1 MDYRSWR
8 KVLLQWVSECQFIEA
23 NYITLEQTD
32 IEAFF
37 AVYVQRA
44 QAEAVVQKALQ
55 AAQKVQRKKHRSPLQ
70 AFIREIYPEFCA
82 HISGRGQLVESD
94 YLYVYT
100 LLLHYSCVKQP
111 SVFFHSICKK
121 LPELMQTCIAALL
134 NRTVEPQLTRE
145 FLRQTIANVASV
157 YRMGVQ
163 DSPCPPSSSSS
174 PNLHVDVTPSSS
186 SSPASPQPQS
196 STPRMHHHR
205 DRQRDCLD
213 LQMSVNEMS
222 APSTPKTEL
231 LDRRT
236 QELRGFRSQLD
247 MERYEKNLLEEQNLE
262 KDALIKS
269 LKKSLKSL
277 EARMAKMT
285 EAAQISDED
294 EVVPNCGP
302 NEFDRLKRSLMKE
315 ISHKDEIIA
324 ETNDKLQDL
333 HNEKSDM
340 AEKLKQ
346 SAEQLM
352 VCMDRVRE
360 LELRLEDLSLTLSKK
375 DYTIS
380 SLERDKQELDLCLQ
394 EAREELHSRR
404 EVLNSSSDLLTC
416 SLSPNVTPE
425 NLASSVIDKQLRE
438 KEHENIRLREEL
450 QKQNDSLHQLTESM
464 ASLLRKHEP
473 DQDNSA
479 TLITSITD
487 LESGPVNEVAK
498 NSDLQEKC
506 DKQASN
512 LDKLLD
518 KSQTLA
524 ECLESQRQQLAGAK
538 AKIAELEQE
547 AVQTNRNHASKLS
560 SIQRE
565 CEVKLLVLQ
574 SDHKMVIQSHDE
586 LKKKLL
592 TTEFNLANIRV
603 QLAVKE
609 QQADRLSSEILEV
622 RVSKESLQC
631 GIDKFDAQIK
641 EIAKILEQE
650 QRCVEYLRAKYAQ
663 CRNQLMSSNADMGLL
678 SCQLGS
684 PDWQSTLQRIDE
696 LCEMKEQHEALKLE
710 HEQKVS
716 EATELRIRLEQSEEQ
731 HEALKLE
738 HEQQVSEATELRI
751 RLEQSEEH
759 HEALKLEH
767 EQKVCEATELRIR
780 LEQSEE
786 QYKAHKVEHE
796 QKVSEATELRIRLEQ
811 SEEQHEA
818 LKLEH
823 EQQVSEATELRIR
836 LEQSEEHHEALKLE
850 HEQQVSEATELRNR
864 LEQSEEHHEALK
876 LEHEQ
881 KVREATEL
889 RIRLEQSEEHH
900 EALKL
905 EHEQQ
910 VSEATELR
918 IRLEQS
924 EEHHEA
930 LKLEHEQ
937 KVSEAMELRNRL
949 EQSEKQHEQQHEA
962 QHKNL
967 LEQQRISQQ
976 EKEQLLEQQRKLEQ
990 EKEQLLEQQ
999 RKLEHEKEQLLEQQ
1013 CKFQQETDSFLE
1025 RITGLLNEGYPEI
1038 FSLLAE
1044 GNSNRFQEVESWLEV
1059 ILEQQKKTNDSLDA
1073 TVKNLLDDLAVVKQE
1088 HAAVISESRQ
1098 RAFRASREEEKR
1110 NGFIASLELTA
1121 DKLSTALH
1129 QKDAQIAS
1137 SRQQVAQL
1145 QQNLE
1150 EERSN
1155 LEEATGQLVRAQ
1167 EQLKCHRLDAIK
1179 MAAALKARLHKAH
1192 PGSSPLKGVNE
1203 CSFEELRQHVH
1214 QFLSMYDEVDAS
1226 RQSLELKYSR
1236 ATSLADHL
1244 KESKLHLE
1252 QQVAQLQNQMY
1263 GSGQD
1268 SPMIKQLKDTIANL
1282 ELVNQKLSSDHVELL
1297 NRQMD
1302 METLKAN
1309 LMSESQKVEEKLQK
1323 QLKAAEDEVSNL
1335 ELKYQEQ
1342 IDELKAEIVEQRCKN
1357 LENETA
1363 GEKEDV
1369 PQLSKEQDTLIDIEK
1384 VELKGKLEENE
1395 AKILKLKEEHEQVL
1409 KSAKKEYEQ
1418 RYKDL
1423 ETQLKES
1430 SQLALNAI
1438 AKELEEVRL
1447 QEQQH
1452 REIIA
1457 SHVDVME
1464 DLHQSQLKEKS
1475 LSQTIETYKQLLTD
1489 MCNELNGTKDARLER
1504 EKEVDNLKAHIK
1516 QMETEYQDKIEQLK
1530 QSKTPTKQQKFQGK
1544 LEENEAKIL
1553 KLKEE
1558 HEQVLKSS
1566 KEEYQQRY
1574 KDLETQLKESSQLAL
1589 TAIEKELE
1597 EVRLQEQQ
1605 HREIIASH
1613 VDVME
1618 DLHQSQLKEKSLS
1631 QTIETYKQLLTD
1643 MCNELNGT
1651 KDARLERE
1659 KEVDNLKAHIKQME
1673 TEYQDKIEQLKQSKT
1688 PTKQQKF
1695 QGKLEENEAKIL
1707 KLKEE
1712 HEQVLKSSKK
1722 EYEQR
1727 YKDLETKLNESS
1739 QLALNAIAKEL
1750 EEVRLQEQQ
1759 HREIIASHV
1768 NVMEDLQ
1775 QSQLKE
1781 KSLSQ
1786 SIETYKHILTETCNE
1801 LNWSND
1807 ARLEREKEVDNLK
1820 AHIKQMETEYK
1831 DKIEQLKLSK
1841 TPTKHQMFQGKL
1853 GANEAKFLESK
1864 EKHEQRYKD
1873 LETQLKE
1880 SSQLALNAIAK
1891 ELEEVRLQ
1899 EQQHRETIASHVNV
1913 MEELHQSQLTEKS
1926 LRETIENYKQLL
1938 TETCNELNGSKDARL
1953 EREKEV
1959 DNLKA
1964 HIKQMETEYQD
1975 KIEQL
1980 KLSKTPTE
1988 QQKLIDNSAEELL
2001 SLRTQLQ
2008 DGQEELSNANDFQ
2021 VEQQMAEVETH
2032 RLQAKLQEEHKLTD
2046 QLKAQLEEKQKELR
2060 SAEVEMHSLQAK
2072 LEEEHKLTDQL
2083 KAQLDEKQKELR
2095 SAEVELH
2102 SLQAKLQEEV
2112 RLQEQQHRETI
2123 GSHVDVMEDL
2133 HQSQLKEK
2141 SLRQTIETHKQLLTE
2156 TCNELNLSNDARL
2169 EREKEIDSLKAHIK
2183 QMETEYKDKIE
2194 QLKLSKTPT
2203 EQQKLIDN
2211 SAEELLSL
2219 RTQLQDGQEKLS
2231 NANDFQ
2237 VEQQMAEVETHRLQA
2252 KLQEEHKL
2260 TDQLKAQLRRETEG
2274 AALCRTELDEQRNE
2288 LRSARVQLQSDAS
2301 RTEQMLNGQAEEL
2314 ARAKAALE
2322 SQAAEVSAKLEAE
2335 RKSAQREI
2343 YLVKER
2349 MTKAER
2355 EHKVQLATLEDDL
2368 STLSE
2373 RQTQT
2378 EADRAIAHERIIE
2391 LENKR
2396 LIMEKDISM
2405 LNEQLAEFDKL
2416 STRLNSEI
2424 AQQKKQLADRN
2435 AQVKS
2440 LEYRLHVEAD
2450 MLTEAQ
2456 ERLAKVTARLAEV
2469 EQANQMSA
2477 SQQAELQQRLEAE
2490 MADRE
2495 QDRQELVEITN
2506 QLADVQQ
2513 QLDGTRLV
2521 QEAQHLKFV
2530 ERTRESAEPAEVT
2543 SFKRCLMKLEEHLA
2557 KSNQKLDEMR
2567 AANESQMTQ
2576 HGPSDLGAT
2585 YSKSDVAE
2593 SDANK
2598 EDAVLRNNQ
2607 LALDCQILQAKY
2619 RDAKDEIQRCEQKM
2633 KDQRLEMEGKLDK
2646 MKTKMRSLYTAEVT
2660 RMKEKQERDAAS
2672 SAAELEALTAQ
2683 NAKYEEHTRKLSN
2696 QIVRLNEKILEQ
2708 QKQHAIISTKLRH
2721 LQMQPVSEPPKPSTA
2736 TTITVS
2742 STSSSSAANEDWQ
2755 PFKRPSAPSSNLA
2768 MEDEEGEV
2776 FNNTYLTD
2784 LKLGRVPDMTAE
2796 ELIYRNSLQPPHLKS
2811 TYAAQYDLGS
2821 QDEDLKV
2828 SVSCTPI
2835 SGSRITERSI
2845 MTRDGTGGTPL
2856 QTRQAAM
2863 RAKDDR
2869 DGPHSLDDSMSALLS
2884 SSSTGTRKKTMGT
2897 HYKRPGPPTPSKN
2910 GGRLSFG
2917 SSEPPREILREFGDH
2932 NNTSKTPARF
2942 KFLTQRFS
2950 VGSSTLPR
2958 DELPHRKRSNLLAGI
2973 QRRKLRQAVGL
2984 FCTSTPRKSR
2994 SYYDQQRLIRASDAD
3009 TSSADAAATGEEEE
3023 EQQKQQ
3029 KQQEQQEA
3037 EMDEGNQEGTPHL
3050 STAALL
3056 ALTKGNTRRLTGPS
3070 SKLRNGR
3077 VSLCLHGN
3085 IFAKSSRPAVPGK
3098 RMQQHRRLRQERM
3111 GRFDQARHLDQIR
3124 LSVNLS
3130 SYAADSS
3137 ESSPPDNNNYSLHNR
3152 NDEHAVPPSQFLMG
3166 QTVVLDKRREP
3177 PVSATF
3183 CVDADVDVDV
3193 DVDEVEVQHSETW
3206 QLLQQF
3212 ESENLATSWASQG
3225 GQMEEPSEDG
3235 RFEQLCQETE
3245 CSAPFQLQ
3253 PLIYE
3258 PVGGGEVPPQNR
3270 LQLETASSSNITGGS
3285 CSTTANMTSTSSRQ
3299 SCTVYS
3305 FGSVHMQPMPHI
3317 NITYVQPTAT
3327 QLPPGSPLNRSLW
3340 TRTRRRLRHLSSGQR
3355 MIVGLAL
3362 LLIVALGCQLADL
3375 VVVALTTAFT
3385 VLGLVLLAI

>member
-1 MDYRSWR
+1 MDLRSWR

-82 HISGRGQLVESD
+82 HIGGRGQLVESD

-134 NRTVEPQLTRE
+134 NMTVEPQLTRE

-157 YRMGVQ
+157 YRLGAQ

-196 STPRMHHHR
+196 STPRMHHHH

-236 QELRGFRSQLD
+236 RELRGFRSQLD

-262 KDALIKS
+262 KDAIIKN
-269 LKKSLKSL
+269 LQKSYKSL
-277 EARMAKMT
+277 EAKMAKMT

-294 EVVPNCGP
+294 EVVPNFGP

-333 HNEKSDM
+333 HNEKSDL

-438 KEHENIRLREEL
+438 KEQENVRLREEL
-450 QKQNDSLHQLTESM
+450 QKQNASLHQLTESM
-464 ASLLRKHEP
+464 ASLLRKHEL
-473 DQDNSA
+473 DQDISA
-479 TLITSITD
+479 PLITSI
-487 LESGPVNEVAK
+487 SVNELAE
-498 NSDLQEKC
+498 NSELQEKC

-547 AVQTNRNHASKLS
+547 AVQTSRNHASKLF

-565 CEVKLLVLQ
+565 CEVKLQVLQ
-574 SDHKMVIQSHDE
+574 SDHQRVIQSHDE
-586 LKKKLL
+586 LNKKLV
-592 TTEFNLANIRV
+592 TTECELANIRIK
-603 QLAVKE
+603 LAVKE

-622 RVSKESLQC
+622 RATKESLEC
-631 GIDKFDAQIK
+631 GIDKFDAHFK
-641 EIAKILEQE
+641 EITKLLEQE
-650 QRCVEYLRAKYAQ
+650 QRCLEYLRAKYAQ
-663 CRNQLMSSNADMGLL
+663 CRNQLISNNADMGLL

-710 HEQKVS
+710 HEQRVSEATELWIRLEQSEEQYKALKREHEQQVS

-731 HEALKLE
+731 HEALKVE

-751 RLEQSEEH
+751 RLEQCEEQ
-759 HEALKLEH
+759 HEALKREH
-767 EQKVCEATELRIR
+767 EQQVSEATQLRIR

-786 QYKAHKVEHE
+786 Q
-796 QKVSEATELRIRLEQ
+796 R
-811 SEEQHEA
+811 
-818 LKLEH
+818 
-823 EQQVSEATELRIR
+823 EQQLQELNMISEQRDELGKRSVEFTEQIESR
-836 LEQSEEHHEALKLE
+836 LL
-850 HEQQVSEATELRNR
+850 
-864 LEQSEEHHEALK
+864 
-876 LEHEQ
+876 
-881 KVREATEL
+881 
-889 RIRLEQSEEHH
+889 
-900 EALKL
+900 
-905 EHEQQ
+905 
-910 VSEATELR
+910 
-918 IRLEQS
+918 
-924 EEHHEA
+924 
-930 LKLEHEQ
+930 
-937 KVSEAMELRNRL
+937 
-949 EQSEKQHEQQHEA
+949 QHDA
-962 QHKNL
+962 QNKEL
-967 LEQQRISQQ
+967 LEQQRKSQQ
-976 EKEQLLEQQRKLEQ
+976 EKEQLLEQQLKLEQ
-990 EKEQLLEQQ
+990 EKEQLLE
-999 RKLEHEKEQLLEQQ
+999 HH
-1013 CKFQQETDSFLE
+1013 CKFRQETDSFLK
-1025 RITGLLNEGYPEI
+1025 RITGLLNEGRSET
-1038 FSLLAE
+1038 FSLLAG
-1044 GNSNRFQEVESWLEV
+1044 GNSNRFEEVESWLEE
-1059 ILEQQKKTNDSLDA
+1059 ILGHQKKTNDSLEA
-1073 TVKNLLDDLAVVKQE
+1073 KVKNLLDDLAVVKQE
-1088 HAAVISESRQ
+1088 HAVIVCESRQ
-1098 RAFRASREEEKR
+1098 WAIRASREEEKR
-1110 NGFIASLELTA
+1110 NEFIASLELTA
-1121 DKLSTALH
+1121 GKLSTTLQ

-1155 LEEATGQLVRAQ
+1155 LEEATGKLIRAQ
-1167 EQLKCHRLDAIK
+1167 EQLRGHRLDAIK
-1179 MAAALKARLHKAH
+1179 MAAALKARLHKAD
-1192 PGSSPLKGVNE
+1192 PVSSHLKGVNE
-1203 CSFEELRQHVH
+1203 YSFEELRQHVH

-1226 RQSLELKYSR
+1226 HQSLELKYSR
-1236 ATSLADHL
+1236 ATSLANHL

-1252 QQVAQLQNQMY
+1252 QQVAQLQSQVS

-1282 ELVNQKLSSDHVELL
+1282 ERVNQKLSSDHVELL

-1302 METLKAN
+1302 METLKAT
-1309 LMSESQKVEEKLQK
+1309 LMYDSQKVKEKLQK

-1335 ELKYQEQ
+1335 ELKYQGQ
-1342 IDELKAEIVEQRCKN
+1342 IDELKAEIAEQRCKN
-1357 LENETA
+1357 LENEMA

-1369 PQLSKEQDTLIDIEK
+1369 SQLSKEQDTLSDIEK
-1384 VELKGKLEENE
+1384 EELKGKLEANE
-1395 AKILKLKEEHEQVL
+1395 AKLLKLKEEHDQVL

-1452 REIIA
+1452 RETIA
-1457 SHVDVME
+1457 SHGNVTE
-1464 DLHQSQLKEKS
+1464 DLQQSKLTEKS
-1475 LSQTIETYKQLLTD
+1475 LRQTIETHKQLLTD
-1489 MCNELNGTKDARLER
+1489 MCNELNRARDAQLER
-1504 EKEVDNLKAHIK
+1504 EKEIDTLIK
-1516 QMETEYQDKIEQLK
+1516 QIETNYQTKIEQLK
-1530 QSKTPTKQQKFQGK
+1530 Q
-1544 LEENEAKIL
+1544 
-1553 KLKEE
+1553 
-1558 HEQVLKSS
+1558 
-1566 KEEYQQRY
+1566 
-1574 KDLETQLKESSQLAL
+1574 
-1589 TAIEKELE
+1589 
-1597 EVRLQEQQ
+1597 
-1605 HREIIASH
+1605 
-1613 VDVME
+1613 
-1618 DLHQSQLKEKSLS
+1618 
-1631 QTIETYKQLLTD
+1631 
-1643 MCNELNGT
+1643 
-1651 KDARLERE
+1651 
-1659 KEVDNLKAHIKQME
+1659 
-1673 TEYQDKIEQLKQSKT
+1673 
-1688 PTKQQKF
+1688 
-1695 QGKLEENEAKIL
+1695 
-1707 KLKEE
+1707 
-1712 HEQVLKSSKK
+1712 
-1722 EYEQR
+1722 
-1727 YKDLETKLNESS
+1727 
-1739 QLALNAIAKEL
+1739 
-1750 EEVRLQEQQ
+1750 
-1759 HREIIASHV
+1759 
-1768 NVMEDLQ
+1768 
-1775 QSQLKE
+1775 
-1781 KSLSQ
+1781 
-1786 SIETYKHILTETCNE
+1786 
-1801 LNWSND
+1801 
-1807 ARLEREKEVDNLK
+1807 
-1820 AHIKQMETEYK
+1820 
-1831 DKIEQLKLSK
+1831 
-1841 TPTKHQMFQGKL
+1841 
-1853 GANEAKFLESK
+1853 
-1864 EKHEQRYKD
+1864 
-1873 LETQLKE
+1873 
-1880 SSQLALNAIAK
+1880 
-1891 ELEEVRLQ
+1891 
-1899 EQQHRETIASHVNV
+1899 
-1913 MEELHQSQLTEKS
+1913 
-1926 LRETIENYKQLL
+1926 
-1938 TETCNELNGSKDARL
+1938 
-1953 EREKEV
+1953 
-1959 DNLKA
+1959 
-1964 HIKQMETEYQD
+1964 
-1975 KIEQL
+1975 
-1980 KLSKTPTE
+1980 SKTPTE

-2001 SLRTQLQ
+2001 SLQTQLQ

-2021 VEQQMAEVETH
+2021 KEQQMAKVETH
-2032 RLQAKLQEEHKLTD
+2032 SLQAKLQEEH
-2046 QLKAQLEEKQKELR
+2046 E
-2060 SAEVEMHSLQAK
+2060 
-2072 LEEEHKLTDQL
+2072 LTDQL
-2083 KAQLDEKQKELR
+2083 KAQLDEKQKELH
-2095 SAEVELH
+2095 SAEVEMR
-2102 SLQAKLQEEV
+2102 SLQT
-2112 RLQEQQHRETI
+2112 RLQDEQ
-2123 GSHVDVMEDL
+2123 
-2133 HQSQLKEK
+2133 
-2141 SLRQTIETHKQLLTE
+2141 
-2156 TCNELNLSNDARL
+2156 
-2169 EREKEIDSLKAHIK
+2169 
-2183 QMETEYKDKIE
+2183 
-2194 QLKLSKTPT
+2194 
-2203 EQQKLIDN
+2203 
-2211 SAEELLSL
+2211 
-2219 RTQLQDGQEKLS
+2219 
-2231 NANDFQ
+2231 
-2237 VEQQMAEVETHRLQA
+2237 
-2252 KLQEEHKL
+2252 KL
-2260 TDQLKAQLRRETEG
+2260 TDLLKA
-2274 AALCRTELDEQRNE
+2274 ELDEQRNE
-2288 LRSARVQLQSDAS
+2288 LHSARVQLQSDAS
-2301 RTEQMLNGQAEEL
+2301 RTEQLLNEQAEEL

-2322 SQAAEVSAKLEAE
+2322 SQAAEVSAKLVAE
-2335 RKSAQREI
+2335 RESAQREI

-2355 EHKVQLATLEDDL
+2355 EHQVQLATLEDDL
-2368 STLSE
+2368 ATLSE

-2378 EADRAIAHERIIE
+2378 EAHERIIE
-2391 LENKR
+2391 LENQR
-2396 LIMEKDISM
+2396 LIMEKDISK
-2405 LNEQLAEFDKL
+2405 LNEQLTEFDKL

-2424 AQQKKQLADRN
+2424 AQQKKRLAERN
-2435 AQVKS
+2435 DQVKS
-2440 LEYRLHVEAD
+2440 LEYRLHVSTD
-2450 MLTEAQ
+2450 MLSESQ
-2456 ERLAKVTARLAEV
+2456 EKLAKVTARLTQV

-2477 SQQAELQQRLEAE
+2477 SQQAKLQQRLEEE

-2495 QDRQELVEITN
+2495 KDRQELAEITK
-2506 QLADVQQ
+2506 QLAEVQQ

-2521 QEAQHLKFV
+2521 QETQHLEFAEKAR
-2530 ERTRESAEPAEVT
+2530 EIEQESAESAELA
-2543 SFKRCLMKLEEHLA
+2543 RYYQRRMEQLEEQLA
-2557 KSNQKLDEMR
+2557 DSNQKLAEMR

-2576 HGPSDLGAT
+2576 QGPSDLGAT

-2619 RDAKDEIQRCEQKM
+2619 RDAKDEIQRCEQKI

-2646 MKTKMRSLYTAEVT
+2646 MKTKM
-2660 RMKEKQERDAAS
+2660 
-2672 SAAELEALTAQ
+2672 
-2683 NAKYEEHTRKLSN
+2683 
-2696 QIVRLNEKILEQ
+2696 
-2708 QKQHAIISTKLRH
+2708 
-2721 LQMQPVSEPPKPSTA
+2721 
-2736 TTITVS
+2736 
-2742 STSSSSAANEDWQ
+2742 
-2755 PFKRPSAPSSNLA
+2755 
-2768 MEDEEGEV
+2768 
-2776 FNNTYLTD
+2776 
-2784 LKLGRVPDMTAE
+2784 
-2796 ELIYRNSLQPPHLKS
+2796 
-2811 TYAAQYDLGS
+2811 
-2821 QDEDLKV
+2821 
-2828 SVSCTPI
+2828 
-2835 SGSRITERSI
+2835 
-2845 MTRDGTGGTPL
+2845 
-2856 QTRQAAM
+2856 
-2863 RAKDDR
+2863 

-2917 SSEPPREILREFGDH
+2917 SSEPPREILREFSDH

-2973 QRRKLRQAVGL
+2973 QRRKLRQTVGL

-3023 EQQKQQ
+3023 QQDEQEQQG
-3029 KQQEQQEA
+3029 QQEA
-3037 EMDEGNQEGTPHL
+3037 EMDEANQEGTPHL

-3056 ALTKGNTRRLTGPS
+3056 ALTKGNTRRLTGPAA
-3070 SKLRNGR
+3070 KLRNGR

-3124 LSVNLS
+3124 LSANLS

-3137 ESSPPDNNNYSLHNR
+3137 ESSPADNNNYSLHNR
-3152 NDEHAVPPSQFLMG
+3152 NEKHAVPPSQFLMG

-3183 CVDADVDVDV
+3183 CVNADADVDADVDVDV

-3225 GQMEEPSEDG
+3225 GQMEQPSEDG

-3258 PVGGGEVPPQNR
+3258 PVGGREVPPQNR
-3270 LQLETASSSNITGGS
+3270 LQLETVSSSNITGGS

-3362 LLIVALGCQLADL
+3362 LLVVALGCLLADM

-3385 VLGLVLLAI
+3385 VFGLVLLTI

>member
-1 MDYRSWR
+1 MDLRSWR

-82 HISGRGQLVESD
+82 HIGGRGQLVESD

-134 NRTVEPQLTRE
+134 NMTVEPQLTRE

-157 YRMGVQ
+157 YRLGAQ

-196 STPRMHHHR
+196 STPRMHHHH

-236 QELRGFRSQLD
+236 RELRGFRSQLD

-262 KDALIKS
+262 KDAIIKN
-269 LKKSLKSL
+269 LQKSYKSL
-277 EARMAKMT
+277 EAKMAKMT

-294 EVVPNCGP
+294 EVVPNFGP

-333 HNEKSDM
+333 HNEKSDL

-438 KEHENIRLREEL
+438 KEQENVRLREEL
-450 QKQNDSLHQLTESM
+450 QKQNASLHQLTESM
-464 ASLLRKHEP
+464 ASLLRKHEL
-473 DQDNSA
+473 DQDISA
-479 TLITSITD
+479 PLITSI
-487 LESGPVNEVAK
+487 SVNELAE
-498 NSDLQEKC
+498 NSELQEKC

-547 AVQTNRNHASKLS
+547 AVQTSRNHASKLF

-565 CEVKLLVLQ
+565 CEVKLQVLQ
-574 SDHKMVIQSHDE
+574 SDHQRVIQSHDE
-586 LKKKLL
+586 LNKKLV
-592 TTEFNLANIRV
+592 TTECELANIRIK
-603 QLAVKE
+603 LAVKE

-622 RVSKESLQC
+622 RATKESLEC
-631 GIDKFDAQIK
+631 GIDKFDAHFK
-641 EIAKILEQE
+641 EITKLLEQE
-650 QRCVEYLRAKYAQ
+650 QRCLEYLRAKYAQ
-663 CRNQLMSSNADMGLL
+663 CRNQLISNNADMGLL

-710 HEQKVS
+710 HEQRVSEATELWIRLEQSEEQYKALKREHEQQVS

-731 HEALKLE
+731 HEALKVE

-751 RLEQSEEH
+751 RLEQCEEQ
-759 HEALKLEH
+759 HEALKREH
-767 EQKVCEATELRIR
+767 EQQVSEATQLRIR

-786 QYKAHKVEHE
+786 Q
-796 QKVSEATELRIRLEQ
+796 R
-811 SEEQHEA
+811 
-818 LKLEH
+818 
-823 EQQVSEATELRIR
+823 EQQLQELNMISEQRDELGKRSVEFTEQIESR
-836 LEQSEEHHEALKLE
+836 LL
-850 HEQQVSEATELRNR
+850 
-864 LEQSEEHHEALK
+864 
-876 LEHEQ
+876 
-881 KVREATEL
+881 
-889 RIRLEQSEEHH
+889 
-900 EALKL
+900 
-905 EHEQQ
+905 
-910 VSEATELR
+910 
-918 IRLEQS
+918 
-924 EEHHEA
+924 
-930 LKLEHEQ
+930 
-937 KVSEAMELRNRL
+937 
-949 EQSEKQHEQQHEA
+949 QHDA
-962 QHKNL
+962 QNKEL
-967 LEQQRISQQ
+967 LEQQRKSQQ
-976 EKEQLLEQQRKLEQ
+976 EKEQLLEQQLKLEQ
-990 EKEQLLEQQ
+990 EKEQLLE
-999 RKLEHEKEQLLEQQ
+999 HH
-1013 CKFQQETDSFLE
+1013 CKFRQETDSFLK
-1025 RITGLLNEGYPEI
+1025 RITGLLNEGRSET
-1038 FSLLAE
+1038 FSLLAG
-1044 GNSNRFQEVESWLEV
+1044 GNSNRFEEVESWLEE
-1059 ILEQQKKTNDSLDA
+1059 ILGHQKKTNDSLEA
-1073 TVKNLLDDLAVVKQE
+1073 KVKNLLDDLAVVKQE
-1088 HAAVISESRQ
+1088 HAVIVCESRQ
-1098 RAFRASREEEKR
+1098 WAIRASREEEKR
-1110 NGFIASLELTA
+1110 NEFIASLELTA
-1121 DKLSTALH
+1121 GKLSTTLQ

-1155 LEEATGQLVRAQ
+1155 LEEATGKLIRAQ
-1167 EQLKCHRLDAIK
+1167 EQLRGHRLDAIK
-1179 MAAALKARLHKAH
+1179 MAAALKARLHKAD
-1192 PGSSPLKGVNE
+1192 PVSSHLKGVNE
-1203 CSFEELRQHVH
+1203 YSFEELRQHVH

-1226 RQSLELKYSR
+1226 HQSLELKYSR
-1236 ATSLADHL
+1236 ATSLANHL

-1252 QQVAQLQNQMY
+1252 QQVAQLQSQVS

-1282 ELVNQKLSSDHVELL
+1282 ERVNQKLSSDHVELL

-1302 METLKAN
+1302 METLKAT
-1309 LMSESQKVEEKLQK
+1309 LMYDSQKVKEKLQK

-1335 ELKYQEQ
+1335 ELKYQGQ
-1342 IDELKAEIVEQRCKN
+1342 IDELKAEIAEQRCKN
-1357 LENETA
+1357 LENEMA

-1369 PQLSKEQDTLIDIEK
+1369 SQLSKEQDTLSDIEK
-1384 VELKGKLEENE
+1384 EELKGKLEANE
-1395 AKILKLKEEHEQVL
+1395 AKLLKLKEEHDQVL

-1452 REIIA
+1452 RETIA
-1457 SHVDVME
+1457 SHGNVTE
-1464 DLHQSQLKEKS
+1464 DLQQSKLTEKS
-1475 LSQTIETYKQLLTD
+1475 LRQTIETHKQLLTD
-1489 MCNELNGTKDARLER
+1489 MCNELNRARDAQLER
-1504 EKEVDNLKAHIK
+1504 EKEIDTLIK
-1516 QMETEYQDKIEQLK
+1516 QIETNYQTKIEQLK
-1530 QSKTPTKQQKFQGK
+1530 Q
-1544 LEENEAKIL
+1544 
-1553 KLKEE
+1553 
-1558 HEQVLKSS
+1558 
-1566 KEEYQQRY
+1566 
-1574 KDLETQLKESSQLAL
+1574 
-1589 TAIEKELE
+1589 
-1597 EVRLQEQQ
+1597 
-1605 HREIIASH
+1605 
-1613 VDVME
+1613 
-1618 DLHQSQLKEKSLS
+1618 
-1631 QTIETYKQLLTD
+1631 
-1643 MCNELNGT
+1643 
-1651 KDARLERE
+1651 
-1659 KEVDNLKAHIKQME
+1659 
-1673 TEYQDKIEQLKQSKT
+1673 
-1688 PTKQQKF
+1688 
-1695 QGKLEENEAKIL
+1695 
-1707 KLKEE
+1707 
-1712 HEQVLKSSKK
+1712 
-1722 EYEQR
+1722 
-1727 YKDLETKLNESS
+1727 
-1739 QLALNAIAKEL
+1739 
-1750 EEVRLQEQQ
+1750 
-1759 HREIIASHV
+1759 
-1768 NVMEDLQ
+1768 
-1775 QSQLKE
+1775 
-1781 KSLSQ
+1781 
-1786 SIETYKHILTETCNE
+1786 
-1801 LNWSND
+1801 
-1807 ARLEREKEVDNLK
+1807 
-1820 AHIKQMETEYK
+1820 
-1831 DKIEQLKLSK
+1831 
-1841 TPTKHQMFQGKL
+1841 
-1853 GANEAKFLESK
+1853 
-1864 EKHEQRYKD
+1864 
-1873 LETQLKE
+1873 
-1880 SSQLALNAIAK
+1880 
-1891 ELEEVRLQ
+1891 
-1899 EQQHRETIASHVNV
+1899 
-1913 MEELHQSQLTEKS
+1913 
-1926 LRETIENYKQLL
+1926 
-1938 TETCNELNGSKDARL
+1938 
-1953 EREKEV
+1953 
-1959 DNLKA
+1959 
-1964 HIKQMETEYQD
+1964 
-1975 KIEQL
+1975 
-1980 KLSKTPTE
+1980 SKTPTE

-2001 SLRTQLQ
+2001 SLQTQLQ

-2021 VEQQMAEVETH
+2021 KEQQMAKVETH
-2032 RLQAKLQEEHKLTD
+2032 SLQAKLQEEH
-2046 QLKAQLEEKQKELR
+2046 E
-2060 SAEVEMHSLQAK
+2060 
-2072 LEEEHKLTDQL
+2072 LTDQL
-2083 KAQLDEKQKELR
+2083 KAQLDEKQKELH
-2095 SAEVELH
+2095 SAEVEMR
-2102 SLQAKLQEEV
+2102 SLQT
-2112 RLQEQQHRETI
+2112 RLQDEQ
-2123 GSHVDVMEDL
+2123 
-2133 HQSQLKEK
+2133 
-2141 SLRQTIETHKQLLTE
+2141 
-2156 TCNELNLSNDARL
+2156 
-2169 EREKEIDSLKAHIK
+2169 
-2183 QMETEYKDKIE
+2183 
-2194 QLKLSKTPT
+2194 
-2203 EQQKLIDN
+2203 
-2211 SAEELLSL
+2211 
-2219 RTQLQDGQEKLS
+2219 
-2231 NANDFQ
+2231 
-2237 VEQQMAEVETHRLQA
+2237 
-2252 KLQEEHKL
+2252 KL
-2260 TDQLKAQLRRETEG
+2260 TDLLKA
-2274 AALCRTELDEQRNE
+2274 ELDEQRNE
-2288 LRSARVQLQSDAS
+2288 LHSARVQLQSDAS
-2301 RTEQMLNGQAEEL
+2301 RTEQLLNEQAEEL

-2322 SQAAEVSAKLEAE
+2322 SQAAEVSAKLVAE
-2335 RKSAQREI
+2335 RESAQREI

-2355 EHKVQLATLEDDL
+2355 EHQVQLATLEDDL
-2368 STLSE
+2368 ATLSE

-2378 EADRAIAHERIIE
+2378 EAHERIIE
-2391 LENKR
+2391 LENQR
-2396 LIMEKDISM
+2396 LIMEKDISK
-2405 LNEQLAEFDKL
+2405 LNEQLTEFDKL

-2424 AQQKKQLADRN
+2424 AQQKKRLAERN
-2435 AQVKS
+2435 DQVKS
-2440 LEYRLHVEAD
+2440 LEYRLHVSTD
-2450 MLTEAQ
+2450 MLSESQ
-2456 ERLAKVTARLAEV
+2456 EKLAKVTARLTQV

-2477 SQQAELQQRLEAE
+2477 SQQAKLQQRLEEE

-2495 QDRQELVEITN
+2495 KDRQELAEITK
-2506 QLADVQQ
+2506 QLAEVQQ

-2521 QEAQHLKFV
+2521 QETQHLEFAEKAR
-2530 ERTRESAEPAEVT
+2530 EIEQESAESAELA
-2543 SFKRCLMKLEEHLA
+2543 RYYQRRMEQLEEQLA
-2557 KSNQKLDEMR
+2557 DSNQKLAEMR

-2576 HGPSDLGAT
+2576 QGPSDLGAT

-2619 RDAKDEIQRCEQKM
+2619 RDAKDEIQRCEQKI

-2821 QDEDLKV
+2821 QDEDLK
-2828 SVSCTPI
+2828 
-2835 SGSRITERSI
+2835 
-2845 MTRDGTGGTPL
+2845 
-2856 QTRQAAM
+2856 
-2863 RAKDDR
+2863 

-2917 SSEPPREILREFGDH
+2917 SSEPPREILREFSDH

-2973 QRRKLRQAVGL
+2973 QRRKLRQTVGL

-3023 EQQKQQ
+3023 QQDEQEQQG
-3029 KQQEQQEA
+3029 QQEA
-3037 EMDEGNQEGTPHL
+3037 EMDEANQEGTPHL

-3056 ALTKGNTRRLTGPS
+3056 ALTKGNTRRLTGPAA
-3070 SKLRNGR
+3070 KLRNGR

-3124 LSVNLS
+3124 LSANLS

-3137 ESSPPDNNNYSLHNR
+3137 ESSPADNNNYSLHNR
-3152 NDEHAVPPSQFLMG
+3152 NEKHAVPPSQFLMG

-3183 CVDADVDVDV
+3183 CVNADADVDADVDVDV

-3225 GQMEEPSEDG
+3225 GQMEQPSEDG

-3258 PVGGGEVPPQNR
+3258 PVGGREVPPQNR
-3270 LQLETASSSNITGGS
+3270 LQLETVSSSNITGGS

-3362 LLIVALGCQLADL
+3362 LLVVALGCLLADM

-3385 VLGLVLLAI
+3385 VFGLVLLTI

>member
-1 MDYRSWR
+1 MDLRSWR

-82 HISGRGQLVESD
+82 HIGGRGQLVESD

-134 NRTVEPQLTRE
+134 NMTVEPQLTRE

-157 YRMGVQ
+157 YRLGAQ

-196 STPRMHHHR
+196 STPRMHHHH

-236 QELRGFRSQLD
+236 RELRGFRSQLD

-262 KDALIKS
+262 KDAIIKN
-269 LKKSLKSL
+269 LQKSYKSL
-277 EARMAKMT
+277 EAKMAKMT

-294 EVVPNCGP
+294 EVVPNFGP

-333 HNEKSDM
+333 HNEKSDL

-438 KEHENIRLREEL
+438 KEQENVRLREEL
-450 QKQNDSLHQLTESM
+450 QKQNASLHQLTESM
-464 ASLLRKHEP
+464 ASLLRKHEL
-473 DQDNSA
+473 DQDISA
-479 TLITSITD
+479 PLITSI
-487 LESGPVNEVAK
+487 SVNELAE
-498 NSDLQEKC
+498 NSELQEKC

-547 AVQTNRNHASKLS
+547 AVQTSRNHASKLF

-565 CEVKLLVLQ
+565 CEVKLQVLQ
-574 SDHKMVIQSHDE
+574 SDHQRVIQSHDE
-586 LKKKLL
+586 LNKKLV
-592 TTEFNLANIRV
+592 TTECELANIRIK
-603 QLAVKE
+603 LAVKE

-622 RVSKESLQC
+622 RATKESLEC
-631 GIDKFDAQIK
+631 GIDKFDAHFK
-641 EIAKILEQE
+641 EITKLLEQE
-650 QRCVEYLRAKYAQ
+650 QRCLEYLRAKYAQ
-663 CRNQLMSSNADMGLL
+663 CRNQLISNNADMGLL

-710 HEQKVS
+710 HEQRVSEATELWIRLEQSEEQYKALKREHEQQVS

-731 HEALKLE
+731 HEALKVE

-751 RLEQSEEH
+751 RLEQCEEQ
-759 HEALKLEH
+759 HEALKREH
-767 EQKVCEATELRIR
+767 EQ
-780 LEQSEE
+780 Q
-786 QYKAHKVEHE
+786 
-796 QKVSEATELRIRLEQ
+796 VSEATELRIRLEQ

-818 LKLEH
+818 LKVEH

-836 LEQSEEHHEALKLE
+836 LEQCEEQHEALKRE
-850 HEQQVSEATELRNR
+850 HEQQVSEAT
-864 LEQSEEHHEALK
+864 Q
-876 LEHEQ
+876 
-881 KVREATEL
+881 L
-889 RIRLEQSEEHH
+889 RIRLEQSEEQR
-900 EALKL
+900 
-905 EHEQQ
+905 EQQ
-910 VSEATELR
+910 LQELNMISEQRDELGKRSVEFTEQ
-918 IRLEQS
+918 IESRL
-924 EEHHEA
+924 
-930 LKLEHEQ
+930 L
-937 KVSEAMELRNRL
+937 
-949 EQSEKQHEQQHEA
+949 QHDA
-962 QHKNL
+962 QNKEL
-967 LEQQRISQQ
+967 LEQQRKSQQ
-976 EKEQLLEQQRKLEQ
+976 EKEQLLEQQLKLEQ
-990 EKEQLLEQQ
+990 EKEQLLE
-999 RKLEHEKEQLLEQQ
+999 HH
-1013 CKFQQETDSFLE
+1013 CKFRQETDSFLK
-1025 RITGLLNEGYPEI
+1025 RITGLLNEGRSET
-1038 FSLLAE
+1038 FSLLAG
-1044 GNSNRFQEVESWLEV
+1044 GNSNRFEEVESWLEE
-1059 ILEQQKKTNDSLDA
+1059 ILGHQKKTNDSLEA
-1073 TVKNLLDDLAVVKQE
+1073 KVKNLLDDLAVVKQE
-1088 HAAVISESRQ
+1088 HAVIVCESRQ
-1098 RAFRASREEEKR
+1098 WAIRASREEEKR
-1110 NGFIASLELTA
+1110 NEFIASLELTA
-1121 DKLSTALH
+1121 GKLSTTLQ

-1155 LEEATGQLVRAQ
+1155 LEEATGKLIRAQ
-1167 EQLKCHRLDAIK
+1167 EQLRGHRLDAIK
-1179 MAAALKARLHKAH
+1179 MAAALKARLHKAD
-1192 PGSSPLKGVNE
+1192 PVSSHLKGVNE
-1203 CSFEELRQHVH
+1203 YSFEELRQHVH

-1226 RQSLELKYSR
+1226 HQSLELKYSR
-1236 ATSLADHL
+1236 ATSLANHL

-1252 QQVAQLQNQMY
+1252 QQVAQLQSQVS

-1282 ELVNQKLSSDHVELL
+1282 ERVNQKLSSDHVELL

-1302 METLKAN
+1302 METLKAT
-1309 LMSESQKVEEKLQK
+1309 LMYDSQKVKEKLQK

-1335 ELKYQEQ
+1335 ELKYQGQ
-1342 IDELKAEIVEQRCKN
+1342 IDELKAEIAEQRCKN
-1357 LENETA
+1357 LENEMA

-1369 PQLSKEQDTLIDIEK
+1369 SQLSKEQDTLSDIEK
-1384 VELKGKLEENE
+1384 EELKGKLEANE
-1395 AKILKLKEEHEQVL
+1395 AKLLKLKEEHDQVL

-1452 REIIA
+1452 RE
-1457 SHVDVME
+1457 
-1464 DLHQSQLKEKS
+1464 
-1475 LSQTIETYKQLLTD
+1475 T
-1489 MCNELNGTKDARLER
+1489 
-1504 EKEVDNLKAHIK
+1504 
-1516 QMETEYQDKIEQLK
+1516 
-1530 QSKTPTKQQKFQGK
+1530 
-1544 LEENEAKIL
+1544 
-1553 KLKEE
+1553 
-1558 HEQVLKSS
+1558 
-1566 KEEYQQRY
+1566 
-1574 KDLETQLKESSQLAL
+1574 
-1589 TAIEKELE
+1589 
-1597 EVRLQEQQ
+1597 
-1605 HREIIASH
+1605 
-1613 VDVME
+1613 
-1618 DLHQSQLKEKSLS
+1618 
-1631 QTIETYKQLLTD
+1631 
-1643 MCNELNGT
+1643 
-1651 KDARLERE
+1651 
-1659 KEVDNLKAHIKQME
+1659 
-1673 TEYQDKIEQLKQSKT
+1673 
-1688 PTKQQKF
+1688 
-1695 QGKLEENEAKIL
+1695 
-1707 KLKEE
+1707 
-1712 HEQVLKSSKK
+1712 
-1722 EYEQR
+1722 
-1727 YKDLETKLNESS
+1727 
-1739 QLALNAIAKEL
+1739 
-1750 EEVRLQEQQ
+1750 
-1759 HREIIASHV
+1759 IASHV

-1775 QSQLKE
+1775 QSQLTE
-1781 KSLSQ
+1781 KSLRQ
-1786 SIETYKHILTETCNE
+1786 TIETHKQLLNDMCNE
-1801 LNWSND
+1801 LNGARD
-1807 ARLEREKEVDNLK
+1807 ARLEREKEVDTLK
-1820 AHIKQMETEYK
+1820 AHIKEMETEYQV
-1831 DKIEQLKLSK
+1831 KIEQLKQSK
-1841 TPTKHQMFQGKL
+1841 TPTEQQMFQSKL
-1853 GANEAKFLESK
+1853 EANEAKLLKLHEEHDQVLKSAKK
-1864 EKHEQRYKD
+1864 EYEQRYKE

-1899 EQQHRETIASHVNV
+1899 EQQHRETIASHGNV
-1913 MEELHQSQLTEKS
+1913 TEDLQQSKLTEKS
-1926 LRETIENYKQLL
+1926 LRQTIETHKQLL
-1938 TETCNELNGSKDARL
+1938 TDMCNELNRARDAQL
-1953 EREKEV
+1953 EREKEI
-1959 DNLKA
+1959 DTL
-1964 HIKQMETEYQD
+1964 IKQIETNYQT

-1980 KLSKTPTE
+1980 KQSKTPTE

-2001 SLRTQLQ
+2001 SLQTQLQ

-2021 VEQQMAEVETH
+2021 KEQQMAKVETH
-2032 RLQAKLQEEHKLTD
+2032 SLQAKLQEEH
-2046 QLKAQLEEKQKELR
+2046 E
-2060 SAEVEMHSLQAK
+2060 
-2072 LEEEHKLTDQL
+2072 LTDQL
-2083 KAQLDEKQKELR
+2083 KAQLDEKQKELH
-2095 SAEVELH
+2095 SAEVEMR
-2102 SLQAKLQEEV
+2102 SLQT
-2112 RLQEQQHRETI
+2112 RLQDEQ
-2123 GSHVDVMEDL
+2123 
-2133 HQSQLKEK
+2133 
-2141 SLRQTIETHKQLLTE
+2141 
-2156 TCNELNLSNDARL
+2156 
-2169 EREKEIDSLKAHIK
+2169 
-2183 QMETEYKDKIE
+2183 
-2194 QLKLSKTPT
+2194 
-2203 EQQKLIDN
+2203 
-2211 SAEELLSL
+2211 
-2219 RTQLQDGQEKLS
+2219 
-2231 NANDFQ
+2231 
-2237 VEQQMAEVETHRLQA
+2237 
-2252 KLQEEHKL
+2252 KL
-2260 TDQLKAQLRRETEG
+2260 TDLLKA
-2274 AALCRTELDEQRNE
+2274 ELDEQRNE
-2288 LRSARVQLQSDAS
+2288 LHSARVQLQSDAS
-2301 RTEQMLNGQAEEL
+2301 RTEQLLNEQAEEL

-2322 SQAAEVSAKLEAE
+2322 SQAAEVSAKLVAE
-2335 RKSAQREI
+2335 RESAQREI

-2355 EHKVQLATLEDDL
+2355 EHQVQLATLEDDL
-2368 STLSE
+2368 ATLSE

-2378 EADRAIAHERIIE
+2378 EAHERIIE
-2391 LENKR
+2391 LENQR
-2396 LIMEKDISM
+2396 LIMEKDISK
-2405 LNEQLAEFDKL
+2405 LNEQLTEFDKL

-2424 AQQKKQLADRN
+2424 AQQKKRLAERN
-2435 AQVKS
+2435 DQVKS
-2440 LEYRLHVEAD
+2440 LEYRLHVSTD
-2450 MLTEAQ
+2450 MLSESQ
-2456 ERLAKVTARLAEV
+2456 EKLAKVTARLTQV

-2477 SQQAELQQRLEAE
+2477 SQQAKLQQRLEEE

-2495 QDRQELVEITN
+2495 KDRQELAEITK
-2506 QLADVQQ
+2506 QLAEVQQ

-2521 QEAQHLKFV
+2521 QETQHLEFAEKAR
-2530 ERTRESAEPAEVT
+2530 EIEQESAESAELA
-2543 SFKRCLMKLEEHLA
+2543 RYYQRRMEQLEEQLA
-2557 KSNQKLDEMR
+2557 DSNQKLAEMR

-2576 HGPSDLGAT
+2576 QGPSDLGAT

-2619 RDAKDEIQRCEQKM
+2619 RDAKDEIQRCEQKI

-2821 QDEDLKV
+2821 QDEDLK
-2828 SVSCTPI
+2828 
-2835 SGSRITERSI
+2835 
-2845 MTRDGTGGTPL
+2845 
-2856 QTRQAAM
+2856 
-2863 RAKDDR
+2863 

-2917 SSEPPREILREFGDH
+2917 SSEPPREILREFSDH

-2958 DELPHRKRSNLLAGI
+2958 DENSPPK
-2973 QRRKLRQAVGL
+2973 
-2984 FCTSTPRKSR
+2984 
-2994 SYYDQQRLIRASDAD
+2994 
-3009 TSSADAAATGEEEE
+3009 
-3023 EQQKQQ
+3023 
-3029 KQQEQQEA
+3029 
-3037 EMDEGNQEGTPHL
+3037 
-3050 STAALL
+3050 
-3056 ALTKGNTRRLTGPS
+3056 RRLS
-3070 SKLRNGR
+3070 NM
-3077 VSLCLHGN
+3077 
-3085 IFAKSSRPAVPGK
+3085 FK
-3098 RMQQHRRLRQERM
+3098 R
-3111 GRFDQARHLDQIR
+3111 
-3124 LSVNLS
+3124 
-3130 SYAADSS
+3130 
-3137 ESSPPDNNNYSLHNR
+3137 
-3152 NDEHAVPPSQFLMG
+3152 
-3166 QTVVLDKRREP
+3166 K
-3177 PVSATF
+3177 
-3183 CVDADVDVDV
+3183 
-3193 DVDEVEVQHSETW
+3193 
-3206 QLLQQF
+3206 
-3212 ESENLATSWASQG
+3212 
-3225 GQMEEPSEDG
+3225 
-3235 RFEQLCQETE
+3235 
-3245 CSAPFQLQ
+3245 
-3253 PLIYE
+3253 
-3258 PVGGGEVPPQNR
+3258 
-3270 LQLETASSSNITGGS
+3270 
-3285 CSTTANMTSTSSRQ
+3285 
-3299 SCTVYS
+3299 
-3305 FGSVHMQPMPHI
+3305 
-3317 NITYVQPTAT
+3317 
-3327 QLPPGSPLNRSLW
+3327 
-3340 TRTRRRLRHLSSGQR
+3340 
-3355 MIVGLAL
+3355 
-3362 LLIVALGCQLADL
+3362 
-3375 VVVALTTAFT
+3375 
-3385 VLGLVLLAI
+3385 

>member
-1 MDYRSWR
+1 MDLRSWR

-82 HISGRGQLVESD
+82 HIGGRGQLVESD

-134 NRTVEPQLTRE
+134 NMTVEPQLTRE

-157 YRMGVQ
+157 YRLGAQ

-196 STPRMHHHR
+196 STPRMHHHH

-236 QELRGFRSQLD
+236 RELRGFRSQLD

-262 KDALIKS
+262 KDAIIKN
-269 LKKSLKSL
+269 LQKSYKSL
-277 EARMAKMT
+277 EAKMAKMT

-294 EVVPNCGP
+294 EVVPNFGP

-333 HNEKSDM
+333 HNEKSDL

-438 KEHENIRLREEL
+438 KEQENVRLREEL
-450 QKQNDSLHQLTESM
+450 QKQNASLHQLTESM
-464 ASLLRKHEP
+464 ASLLRKHEL
-473 DQDNSA
+473 DQDISA
-479 TLITSITD
+479 PLITSI
-487 LESGPVNEVAK
+487 SVNELAE
-498 NSDLQEKC
+498 NSELQEKC

-547 AVQTNRNHASKLS
+547 AVQTSRNHASKLF

-565 CEVKLLVLQ
+565 CEVKLQVLQ
-574 SDHKMVIQSHDE
+574 SDHQRVIQSHDE
-586 LKKKLL
+586 LNKKLV
-592 TTEFNLANIRV
+592 TTECELANIRIK
-603 QLAVKE
+603 LAVKE

-622 RVSKESLQC
+622 RATKESLEC
-631 GIDKFDAQIK
+631 GIDKFDAHFK
-641 EIAKILEQE
+641 EITKLLEQE
-650 QRCVEYLRAKYAQ
+650 QRCLEYLRAKYAQ
-663 CRNQLMSSNADMGLL
+663 CRNQLISNNADMGLL

-710 HEQKVS
+710 HEQRVSEATELWIRLEQSEEQYKALKREHEQQVS

-731 HEALKLE
+731 HEALKVE

-751 RLEQSEEH
+751 RLEQCEEQ
-759 HEALKLEH
+759 HEALKREH
-767 EQKVCEATELRIR
+767 EQ
-780 LEQSEE
+780 Q
-786 QYKAHKVEHE
+786 
-796 QKVSEATELRIRLEQ
+796 VSEATELRIRLEQ

-818 LKLEH
+818 LKVEH

-836 LEQSEEHHEALKLE
+836 LEQCEEQHEALKRE
-850 HEQQVSEATELRNR
+850 HEQQVSEAT
-864 LEQSEEHHEALK
+864 Q
-876 LEHEQ
+876 
-881 KVREATEL
+881 L
-889 RIRLEQSEEHH
+889 RIRLEQSEEQR
-900 EALKL
+900 
-905 EHEQQ
+905 EQQ
-910 VSEATELR
+910 LQELNMISEQRDELGKRSVEFTEQ
-918 IRLEQS
+918 IESRL
-924 EEHHEA
+924 
-930 LKLEHEQ
+930 L
-937 KVSEAMELRNRL
+937 
-949 EQSEKQHEQQHEA
+949 QHDA
-962 QHKNL
+962 QNKEL
-967 LEQQRISQQ
+967 LEQQRKSQQ
-976 EKEQLLEQQRKLEQ
+976 EKEQLLEQQLKLEQ
-990 EKEQLLEQQ
+990 EKEQLLE
-999 RKLEHEKEQLLEQQ
+999 HH
-1013 CKFQQETDSFLE
+1013 CKFRQETDSFLK
-1025 RITGLLNEGYPEI
+1025 RITGLLNEGRSET
-1038 FSLLAE
+1038 FSLLAG
-1044 GNSNRFQEVESWLEV
+1044 GNSNRFEEVESWLEE
-1059 ILEQQKKTNDSLDA
+1059 ILGHQKKTNDSLEA
-1073 TVKNLLDDLAVVKQE
+1073 KVKNLLDDLAVVKQE
-1088 HAAVISESRQ
+1088 HAVIVCESRQ
-1098 RAFRASREEEKR
+1098 WAIRASREEEKR
-1110 NGFIASLELTA
+1110 NEFIASLELTA
-1121 DKLSTALH
+1121 GKLSTTLQ

-1155 LEEATGQLVRAQ
+1155 LEEATGKLIRAQ
-1167 EQLKCHRLDAIK
+1167 EQLRGHRLDAIK
-1179 MAAALKARLHKAH
+1179 MAAALKARLHKAD
-1192 PGSSPLKGVNE
+1192 PVSSHLKGVNE
-1203 CSFEELRQHVH
+1203 YSFEELRQHVH

-1226 RQSLELKYSR
+1226 HQSLELKYSR
-1236 ATSLADHL
+1236 ATSLANHL

-1252 QQVAQLQNQMY
+1252 QQVAQLQSQVS

-1282 ELVNQKLSSDHVELL
+1282 ERVNQKLSSDHVELL

-1302 METLKAN
+1302 METLKAT
-1309 LMSESQKVEEKLQK
+1309 LMYDSQKVKEKLQK

-1335 ELKYQEQ
+1335 ELKYQGQ
-1342 IDELKAEIVEQRCKN
+1342 IDELKAEIAEQRCKN
-1357 LENETA
+1357 LENEMA

-1369 PQLSKEQDTLIDIEK
+1369 SQLSKEQDTLSDIEK
-1384 VELKGKLEENE
+1384 EELKGKLEANE
-1395 AKILKLKEEHEQVL
+1395 AKLLKLKEEHDQVL

-1452 REIIA
+1452 RE
-1457 SHVDVME
+1457 
-1464 DLHQSQLKEKS
+1464 
-1475 LSQTIETYKQLLTD
+1475 T
-1489 MCNELNGTKDARLER
+1489 
-1504 EKEVDNLKAHIK
+1504 
-1516 QMETEYQDKIEQLK
+1516 
-1530 QSKTPTKQQKFQGK
+1530 
-1544 LEENEAKIL
+1544 
-1553 KLKEE
+1553 
-1558 HEQVLKSS
+1558 
-1566 KEEYQQRY
+1566 
-1574 KDLETQLKESSQLAL
+1574 
-1589 TAIEKELE
+1589 
-1597 EVRLQEQQ
+1597 
-1605 HREIIASH
+1605 
-1613 VDVME
+1613 
-1618 DLHQSQLKEKSLS
+1618 
-1631 QTIETYKQLLTD
+1631 
-1643 MCNELNGT
+1643 
-1651 KDARLERE
+1651 
-1659 KEVDNLKAHIKQME
+1659 
-1673 TEYQDKIEQLKQSKT
+1673 
-1688 PTKQQKF
+1688 
-1695 QGKLEENEAKIL
+1695 
-1707 KLKEE
+1707 
-1712 HEQVLKSSKK
+1712 
-1722 EYEQR
+1722 
-1727 YKDLETKLNESS
+1727 
-1739 QLALNAIAKEL
+1739 
-1750 EEVRLQEQQ
+1750 
-1759 HREIIASHV
+1759 IASHV

-1775 QSQLKE
+1775 QSQLTE
-1781 KSLSQ
+1781 KSLRQ
-1786 SIETYKHILTETCNE
+1786 TIETHKQLLNDMCNE
-1801 LNWSND
+1801 LNGARD
-1807 ARLEREKEVDNLK
+1807 ARLEREKEVDTLK
-1820 AHIKQMETEYK
+1820 AHIKEMETEYQV
-1831 DKIEQLKLSK
+1831 KIEQLKQSK
-1841 TPTKHQMFQGKL
+1841 TPTEQQMFQSKL
-1853 GANEAKFLESK
+1853 EANEAKLLKLHEEHDQVLKSAKK
-1864 EKHEQRYKD
+1864 EYEQRYKE

-1899 EQQHRETIASHVNV
+1899 EQQHRETIASHGNV
-1913 MEELHQSQLTEKS
+1913 TEDLQQSKLTEKS
-1926 LRETIENYKQLL
+1926 LRQTIETHKQLL
-1938 TETCNELNGSKDARL
+1938 TDMCNELNRARDAQL
-1953 EREKEV
+1953 EREKEI
-1959 DNLKA
+1959 DTL
-1964 HIKQMETEYQD
+1964 IKQIETNYQT

-1980 KLSKTPTE
+1980 KQSKTPTE

-2001 SLRTQLQ
+2001 SLQTQLQ

-2021 VEQQMAEVETH
+2021 KEQQMAKVETH
-2032 RLQAKLQEEHKLTD
+2032 SLQAKLQEEH
-2046 QLKAQLEEKQKELR
+2046 E
-2060 SAEVEMHSLQAK
+2060 
-2072 LEEEHKLTDQL
+2072 LTDQL
-2083 KAQLDEKQKELR
+2083 KAQLDEKQKELH
-2095 SAEVELH
+2095 SAEVEMR
-2102 SLQAKLQEEV
+2102 SLQT
-2112 RLQEQQHRETI
+2112 RLQDEQ
-2123 GSHVDVMEDL
+2123 
-2133 HQSQLKEK
+2133 
-2141 SLRQTIETHKQLLTE
+2141 
-2156 TCNELNLSNDARL
+2156 
-2169 EREKEIDSLKAHIK
+2169 
-2183 QMETEYKDKIE
+2183 
-2194 QLKLSKTPT
+2194 
-2203 EQQKLIDN
+2203 
-2211 SAEELLSL
+2211 
-2219 RTQLQDGQEKLS
+2219 
-2231 NANDFQ
+2231 
-2237 VEQQMAEVETHRLQA
+2237 
-2252 KLQEEHKL
+2252 KL
-2260 TDQLKAQLRRETEG
+2260 TDLLKA
-2274 AALCRTELDEQRNE
+2274 ELDEQRNE
-2288 LRSARVQLQSDAS
+2288 LHSARVQLQSDAS
-2301 RTEQMLNGQAEEL
+2301 RTEQLLNEQAEEL

-2322 SQAAEVSAKLEAE
+2322 SQAAEVSAKLVAE
-2335 RKSAQREI
+2335 RESAQREI

-2355 EHKVQLATLEDDL
+2355 EHQVQLATLEDDL
-2368 STLSE
+2368 ATLSE

-2378 EADRAIAHERIIE
+2378 EAHERIIE
-2391 LENKR
+2391 LENQR
-2396 LIMEKDISM
+2396 LIMEKDISK
-2405 LNEQLAEFDKL
+2405 LNEQLTEFDKL

-2424 AQQKKQLADRN
+2424 AQQKKRLAERN
-2435 AQVKS
+2435 DQVKS
-2440 LEYRLHVEAD
+2440 LEYRLHVSTD
-2450 MLTEAQ
+2450 MLSESQ
-2456 ERLAKVTARLAEV
+2456 EKLAKVTARLTQV

-2477 SQQAELQQRLEAE
+2477 SQQAKLQQRLEEE

-2495 QDRQELVEITN
+2495 KDRQELAEITK
-2506 QLADVQQ
+2506 QLAEVQQ

-2521 QEAQHLKFV
+2521 QETQHLEFAEKAR
-2530 ERTRESAEPAEVT
+2530 EIEQESAESAELA
-2543 SFKRCLMKLEEHLA
+2543 RYYQRRMEQLEEQLA
-2557 KSNQKLDEMR
+2557 DSNQKLAEMR

-2576 HGPSDLGAT
+2576 QGPSDLGAT

-2619 RDAKDEIQRCEQKM
+2619 RDAKDEIQRCEQKI

-2646 MKTKMRSLYTAEVT
+2646 MKTKM
-2660 RMKEKQERDAAS
+2660 
-2672 SAAELEALTAQ
+2672 
-2683 NAKYEEHTRKLSN
+2683 
-2696 QIVRLNEKILEQ
+2696 
-2708 QKQHAIISTKLRH
+2708 
-2721 LQMQPVSEPPKPSTA
+2721 
-2736 TTITVS
+2736 
-2742 STSSSSAANEDWQ
+2742 
-2755 PFKRPSAPSSNLA
+2755 
-2768 MEDEEGEV
+2768 
-2776 FNNTYLTD
+2776 
-2784 LKLGRVPDMTAE
+2784 
-2796 ELIYRNSLQPPHLKS
+2796 
-2811 TYAAQYDLGS
+2811 
-2821 QDEDLKV
+2821 
-2828 SVSCTPI
+2828 
-2835 SGSRITERSI
+2835 
-2845 MTRDGTGGTPL
+2845 
-2856 QTRQAAM
+2856 
-2863 RAKDDR
+2863 

-2917 SSEPPREILREFGDH
+2917 SSEPPREILREFSDH

-2973 QRRKLRQAVGL
+2973 QRRKLRQTVGL

-3023 EQQKQQ
+3023 QQDEQEQQG
-3029 KQQEQQEA
+3029 QQEA
-3037 EMDEGNQEGTPHL
+3037 EMDEANQEGTPHL

-3056 ALTKGNTRRLTGPS
+3056 ALTKGNTRRLTGPAA
-3070 SKLRNGR
+3070 KLRNGR

-3124 LSVNLS
+3124 LSANLS

-3137 ESSPPDNNNYSLHNR
+3137 ESSPADNNNYSLHNR
-3152 NDEHAVPPSQFLMG
+3152 NEKHAVPPSQFLMG

-3183 CVDADVDVDV
+3183 CVNADADVDADVDVDV

-3225 GQMEEPSEDG
+3225 GQMEQPSEDG

-3258 PVGGGEVPPQNR
+3258 PVGGREVPPQNR
-3270 LQLETASSSNITGGS
+3270 LQLETVSSSNITGGS

-3362 LLIVALGCQLADL
+3362 LLVVALGCLLADM

-3385 VLGLVLLAI
+3385 VFGLVLLTI